1 MSVSNISSL
10 CVITVCAH
18 LAAHRE
24 NVEGRNGDFAKII
37 QQTLFLEKGANDVA
51 SGVDTTDAIR
61 KYVHWKVGGKE
72 GLAAGWL
79 SHTLQPPHSVCINV
93 LCVHVFYLSVC
104 PGCVCINVLCFYV
117 CFLCAVCV
125 GISRRRWR

>member
-1 MSVSNISSL
+1 
-10 CVITVCAH
+10 

-61 KYVHWKVGGKE
+61 KYVHGKVGGKE
-72 GLAAGWL
+72 GRRM
-79 SHTLQPPHSVCINV
+79 
-93 LCVHVFYLSVC
+93 
-104 PGCVCINVLCFYV
+104 
-117 CFLCAVCV
+117 
-125 GISRRRWR
+125 RRRGEQLMHVVGDFWVSRGGVVGWIG

>member
-1 MSVSNISSL
+1 MISVLRLSL
-10 CVITVCAH
+10 CYVVCAH

-61 KYVHWKVGGKE
+61 KYGRG
-72 GLAAGWL
+72 
-79 SHTLQPPHSVCINV
+79 T
-93 LCVHVFYLSVC
+93 F
-104 PGCVCINVLCFYV
+104 FR
-117 CFLCAVCV
+117 FL
-125 GISRRRWR
+125 